1 MLGRIDPDEWIGES
15 LLPFAPLSVLII
27 LYLSGQTLKL
37 SELPKVGGA
46 ARFDGRP
53 ISVLNTENKYRTS
66 TVCTRRH
73 PRRLPADRP
82 STGLPAQ
89 VSETRFVAA
98 PLLHP
103 MRFDAGRNNLSMATL
118 ACQFTSGIPRPVR
131 YGGGRFRR

>member
-1 MLGRIDPDEWIGES
+1 MLGRIDPDECFGES
-15 LLPFAPLSVLII
+15 LLPFAPLSLLII
-27 LYLSGQTLKL
+27 LYLSGQTSEL

-46 ARFDGRP
+46 ARFDVRP
-53 ISVLNTENKYRTS
+53 IRVLNTENKYRTS
-66 TVCTRRH
+66 TVCTQRH
-73 PRRLPADRP
+73 PADRP

-89 VSETRFVAA
+89 ASETRLVAA

-103 MRFDAGRNNLSMATL
+103 MRFDVGRNNLSMATL